1 MDLEPKTEISG
12 YLCKLNLKLM
22 VKSSLIVLLGA
33 CSFGI
38 LSSFV
43 KLAYER
49 GYTLGEITGVQ
60 VFFGMVSLWAIYLVG
75 KTTGIVK
82 ERTEA
87 KKTPVWKLLVSGFS
101 TGMVSIVYYKSVE
114 LVPASIAI
122 ILLMQFVWIGALIE
136 FLIFKIK
143 PSKVQLYSMFV
154 VLGGTLLAAGLF
166 NDQRE
171 PLSLAGILFGLL
183 AALFYSVFLIVN
195 SRVGN
200 DYPPVQKSAFML
212 TGACI
217 LVFTIF
223 PPAFL
228 FNGVLT
234 DNLWLWGLLLAGFG
248 TVLPPLCFSIGIPK
262 IGVAVSSIISSAEL
276 PVAVAMSY
284 FLLAEKV
291 SGLQWIGIAIILL
304 AIVVSNLLGRKA
316 P

>member
-1 MDLEPKTEISG
+1 M
-12 YLCKLNLKLM
+12 LKN
-22 VKSSLIVLLGA
+22 SLIVLLGA

-43 KLAYER
+43 KLAYEK

-60 VFFGMVSLWAIYLVG
+60 VFFGMMGLWAIYFVG
-75 KTTGIVK
+75 KSIGIVK
-82 ERTEA
+82 ERTKA
-87 KKTPVWKLLVSGFS
+87 IKTPIWKLLVSGFS
-101 TGMVSIVYYKSVE
+101 TGMVSIVYYKCVE

-122 ILLMQFVWIGALIE
+122 ILLMQFIWIGALIE
-136 FLIFKIK
+136 FLIFKTK
-143 PSKVQLYSMFV
+143 PSKVQLYSMFL

-166 NDQRE
+166 NDQRVT
-171 PLSLAGILFGLL
+171 LSLTGVLFGLL
-183 AALFYSVFLIVN
+183 AALFYSIFLIVN

-200 DYPPVQKSAFML
+200 DYPPVQKSAYML

-217 LVFTIF
+217 LIFVIF

-228 FNGVLT
+228 FNGVLI

-248 TVLPPLCFSIGIPK
+248 TVLPPLCFSVGIPK
-262 IGVAVSSIISSAEL
+262 IGVTLSSIISSAEL

-291 SGLQWIGIAIILL
+291 SGLQWIGIAIILA
-304 AIVVSNLLGRKA
+304 AIVVSNLMGRKEA
-316 P
+316 T

>member
-1 MDLEPKTEISG
+1 M
-12 YLCKLNLKLM
+12 LKN
-22 VKSSLIVLLGA
+22 SLIVLLGA

-43 KLAYER
+43 KLAYEK

-60 VFFGMVSLWAIYLVG
+60 VFFGMMGLWAIYFVG
-75 KTTGIVK
+75 KATGIVK
-82 ERTEA
+82 ERTKA
-87 KKTPVWKLLVSGFS
+87 KKTPIWKLLVSGFS
-101 TGMVSIVYYKSVE
+101 TGMVSIVYYKCVE

-122 ILLMQFVWIGALIE
+122 ILLMQFIWIGALIE
-136 FLIFKIK
+136 FLIFKTK
-143 PSKVQLYSMFV
+143 PSRVQLYSMLL

-166 NDQRE
+166 NDQRVT
-171 PLSLAGILFGLL
+171 LSLTGVLFGLL
-183 AALFYSVFLIVN
+183 AAVFYSIFLIVN

-217 LVFTIF
+217 LIFVIF

-228 FNGVLT
+228 FNGVLI

-248 TVLPPLCFSIGIPK
+248 TVLPPLCFSVGIPK
-262 IGVAVSSIISSAEL
+262 IGVTLSSIISSAEL

-291 SGLQWIGIAIILL
+291 SGLQWIGIAIILA
-304 AIVVSNLLGRKA
+304 AIVVSNLMGRKEA
-316 P
+316 L

>member
-1 MDLEPKTEISG
+1 M
-12 YLCKLNLKLM
+12 LKN
-22 VKSSLIVLLGA
+22 SLIVLLGA

-43 KLAYER
+43 KLAYEK

-60 VFFGMVSLWAIYLVG
+60 VFFGMMGLWAIYFVG
-75 KTTGIVK
+75 KATGIVK
-82 ERTEA
+82 ERTKA
-87 KKTPVWKLLVSGFS
+87 KKTPIWKLLVSGFS
-101 TGMVSIVYYKSVE
+101 TGMVSIVYYKCVE

-122 ILLMQFVWIGALIE
+122 ILLMQFIWIGALIE
-136 FLIFKIK
+136 FLIFKTK
-143 PSKVQLYSMFV
+143 PSRVQLYSMLL

-166 NDQRE
+166 NDQRVT
-171 PLSLAGILFGLL
+171 LSLTGVLFGLL
-183 AALFYSVFLIVN
+183 AAVFYSIFLIVN

-217 LVFTIF
+217 LIFVIF

-228 FNGVLT
+228 FNGVLI

-248 TVLPPLCFSIGIPK
+248 TVLPPLCFSVGIPK
-262 IGVAVSSIISSAEL
+262 IGVTLSSIISSAEL

-291 SGLQWIGIAIILL
+291 SGLQWIGIAIILA
-304 AIVVSNLLGRKA
+304 AIVVSNLMGRKEA
-316 P
+316 I

>member
-1 MDLEPKTEISG
+1 M
-12 YLCKLNLKLM
+12 
-22 VKSSLIVLLGA
+22 LLGA

-43 KLAYER
+43 KLAYEK

-60 VFFGMVSLWAIYLVG
+60 VFFGMMGLWAIYFVG
-75 KTTGIVK
+75 KATGIVK
-82 ERTEA
+82 ERTKA
-87 KKTPVWKLLVSGFS
+87 KKTPIWKLLVSGFS
-101 TGMVSIVYYKSVE
+101 TGMVSIVYYKCVE

-122 ILLMQFVWIGALIE
+122 ILLMQFIWIGALIE
-136 FLIFKIK
+136 FLIFKTK
-143 PSKVQLYSMFV
+143 PSRVQLYSMLL

-166 NDQRE
+166 NDQRVT
-171 PLSLAGILFGLL
+171 LSLTGVLFGLL
-183 AALFYSVFLIVN
+183 AAVFYSIFLIVN

-217 LVFTIF
+217 LIFVIF

-228 FNGVLT
+228 FNGVLI

-248 TVLPPLCFSIGIPK
+248 TVLPPLCFSVGIPK
-262 IGVAVSSIISSAEL
+262 IGVTLSSIISSAEL

-291 SGLQWIGIAIILL
+291 SGLQWIGIAIILA
-304 AIVVSNLLGRKA
+304 AIVVSNLMGRKEA
-316 P
+316 I